1 MVRQRIQIKRI
12 DNVTARQVTFSKR
25 RRGLI
30 KKAQELSTLCDAEIG
45 LIVFSST
52 GKLFDFSS
60 SRMTHVIQRHRL
72 HADNFQSLE
81 QTSLEL
87 ESEDSMCAL
96 LNKELE
102 GKTQQFSRL
111 NGDELDALN
120 LEELMRLERQVEKGQ
135 TKIRRAKGEKLRK
148 ELATLKGKDVQLAR
162 ENQSLKEQLVSIDK
176 DDTVDVLSPLPVSCS
191 PIQDV
196 AVVSDT
202 FLRLG
207 PSI

>member
-60 SRMTHVIQRHRL
+60 SRMTHVIQRHML

-81 QTSLEL
+81 QTSLQL

-102 GKTQQFSRL
+102 GKTQQLSRL
-111 NGDELDALN
+111 NGDELEALN

-135 TKIRRAKGEKLRK
+135 TKIRRAKVGEKLRK
-148 ELATLKGKDVQLAR
+148 ELATLKGKDVQLAK
-162 ENQSLKEQLVSIDK
+162 ENQSLKEQLVSIEK
-176 DDTVDVLSPLPVSCS
+176 DDDTDGLLLVHAPCS
-191 PIQDV
+191 PIQDN
-196 AVVSDT
+196 AVSDT

-207 PSI
+207 PPI